1 LTVNPA
7 VYHSCVF
14 MFLCFNA
21 GMDAPEEIKSRL
33 DIADLIGEYLPL
45 KPAGAGAFKALCP
58 FHQEKTPSFY
68 VSRPRQSWHCFGCDQ
83 GGDHFSF
90 VEKIEGMEFR
100 EVLELL
106 AQKTGVE
113 LPKFDQQK
121 ASARKRLQEVND
133 LAVRF
138 FRSALAQLPQ
148 AEHARQYLKKRGVDD
163 LTADLFKLGYAPN
176 EWTMLSDALIKNGV
190 TADELMQAGLSI
202 KSDRGQGVYDR
213 FRDRVMFPIADVH
226 GNIVGFTGRIL
237 SEDKQQAKYVNT
249 PETAIYHKS
258 ALLYGLDKAKGE
270 IRRQNL
276 AVIVEGNM
284 DVVSSHQ
291 FNVNHV
297 VAASGTALTIEQLAL
312 LKRFTSNL
320 AIAFDQDAAGNAATL
335 RGLDLARQQDFS
347 ISIITLPPEAGK
359 DPDEAV
365 RKDPEIWK
373 DAIKHAISIMEWIYR
388 QAFRNRHAEKPE
400 DKKIIAR
407 EVLTEIRHI
416 ADPVERDHWLKKLAV
431 DLGASEEALRE
442 VMGKQKGDTRYEIRN
457 KNTKTEPLPR
467 DHQREFEQRL
477 FALMLY
483 RLEIWRTGTQE
494 LVVTSDE
501 WGEAEHTAL
510 YTVLLG
516 RYPVEE
522 SLPATADPFSGS
534 AIRPPAGLTPDET
547 KIFNVLALLG
557 EQTFQD
563 WAIDKLR
570 HELTVGVAAMRRLR
584 TTQERTRLED
594 EMRQAER
601 VGDTARIDELTQQ
614 FKNLL

>member
-1 LTVNPA
+1 
-7 VYHSCVF
+7 
-14 MFLCFNA
+14 
-21 GMDAPEEIKSRL
+21 MDAPEEIKSRL

-45 KPAGAGAFKALCP
+45 KPAGSGAFKALCP

-106 AQKTGVE
+106 AQKTGVV

-138 FRSALAQLPQ
+138 LRSALAQLPQ
-148 AEHARQYLKKRGVDD
+148 AEHARQYLKQRGVDD
-163 LTADLFKLGYAPN
+163 LTADLFKLGYAPS
-176 EWTMLSDALIKNGV
+176 EWTALSDALIKNGV
-190 TADELMQAGLSI
+190 TADELIQAGLSI
-202 KSDRGQGVYDR
+202 KSDRGNGVYDR

-226 GNIVGFTGRIL
+226 GNVVGFTGRVL
-237 SEDKQQAKYVNT
+237 LDDKAPSTSSGHKEAKYVNT
-249 PETAIYHKS
+249 PETPIYHKS
-258 ALLYGLDKAKGE
+258 SLLYGLDKAKGE

-297 VAASGTALTIEQLAL
+297 VAASGTALTVEQLAL

-347 ISIITLPPEAGK
+347 IKIITLPPEAGK

-365 RKDPEIWK
+365 RKDPQIWK
-373 DAIKHAISIMEWIYR
+373 DAIAHAISIMEWIYR

-400 DKKIIAR
+400 DKKNIAR
-407 EVLTEIRHI
+407 EVLMEIRHI
-416 ADPVERDHWLKKLAV
+416 IDPVERDHWLKKLAV
-431 DLGASEEALRE
+431 DLDVREETLRE
-442 VMGKQKGDTRYEIRN
+442 VMGKQKGDMRYEIRN

-483 RLEIWRTGTQE
+483 RPEIWQTGTQDLGVAPE
-494 LVVTSDE
+494 E
-501 WGEAEHTAL
+501 WGEAEHAAL
-510 YTVLLG
+510 YTILQE
-516 RYPVEE
+516 RYHLDE

-563 WAIDKLR
+563 WAIDKLQR
-570 HELTVGVAAMRRLR
+570 ELAVGVAAMRRLR
-584 TTQERTRLED
+584 TTRERTRLED

-601 VGDTARIDELTQQ
+601 VGDEGQIAKLLEQ